1 MKKWRTLAL
10 VGTSQEAAYHNLGAF
25 AQSSRR
31 GITKAS
37 DQYGSILCRVNS
49 WLSMLFPLGTW
60 SSLCISHNE
69 LLKLHQDLTNAPGA
83 LNYTVS
89 LGDFSGG
96 GLLLE
101 SPSGALRLPLP
112 TSGEMKHFAICDTK
126 SSPLAFDG
134 TLWHGTEEFAG
145 DRWLSCCKYK
155 SLFSTENF
163 RIFMMRKFRLS
174 VLGKLYKSWERIFLV
189 AIRATE
195 LFCSGQGAMAEAPN
209 LEGILAPLLLR
220 VARLEAHVTTMDL
233 PFVEDRLDNMET
245 VVAAL
250 GREFDALA
258 QRLEELQR
266 QIRRLEAA
274 VYSLE
279 RERRSINDLADR
291 ISNLEIASGQET
303 QRALEYH
310 QIVLQELDHRV
321 ASLESPAH
329 PDNP

>member
-10 VGTSQEAAYHNLGAF
+10 VGTSQEAAYYNLGAF

-37 DQYGSILCRVNS
+37 EQFGSILCRVNS

-126 SSPLAFDG
+126 SRPLAFDG

-145 DRWLSCCKYK
+145 DRWVVTAYTCRHLEELS
-155 SLFSTENF
+155 
-163 RIFMMRKFRLS
+163 
-174 VLGKLYKSWERIFLV
+174 
-189 AIRATE
+189 
-195 LFCSGQGAMAEAPN
+195 AED
-209 LEGILAPLLLR
+209 
-220 VARLEAHVTTMDL
+220 VARLRGDTRACSHLFEAYFPHDTCLHCSM
-233 PFVEDRLDNMET
+233 R
-245 VVAAL
+245 
-250 GREFDALA
+250 A
-258 QRLEELQR
+258 QSLWPCHKFCDSWAPLF
-266 QIRRLEAA
+266 IC
-274 VYSLE
+274 VSSLE
-279 RERRSINDLADR
+279 
-291 ISNLEIASGQET
+291 Q
-303 QRALEYH
+303 ALE
-310 QIVLQELDHRV
+310 L
-321 ASLESPAH
+321 
-329 PDNP
+329 